1 MRKLRLYIAASLDGY
16 IASENGGLE
25 WLYEVPN
32 PENIDHGY
40 HDFYKSIGAV
50 IMGMNTYR
58 TIVSFGVDWPY
69 TGKQCYVFTS
79 TQGVEPDGNVTFVSD
94 DATRYVE
101 ALKEQEGKDIWLL
114 GGGLFNASML
124 RANLI
129 DDIMVCI
136 APAIVG
142 KGIKLF
148 EGLDGEVPLSLVKS
162 RVFDT
167 GMVLLEYR
175 AR

>member
-1 MRKLRLYIAASLDGY
+1 M
-16 IASENGGLE
+16 
-25 WLYEVPN
+25 
-32 PENIDHGY
+32 
-40 HDFYKSIGAV
+40 
-50 IMGMNTYR
+50 
-58 TIVSFGVDWPY
+58 
-69 TGKQCYVFTS
+69 
-79 TQGVEPDGNVTFVSD
+79 SD

-129 DDIMVCI
+129 DDIMVCV

>member
-16 IASENGGLE
+16 IASKNGGLE

-40 HDFYKSIGAV
+40 HEFFSSIDTV

-69 TGKQCYVFTS
+69 TGKRCYVFTT
-79 TQGVEPDGNVTFVSD
+79 TQGVEPDGNVTFVSS
-94 DATRYVE
+94 DATAFVE
-101 ALKEQEGKDIWLL
+101 ALKEEEGKDIWLL

-124 RANLI
+124 KANLI
-129 DDIMVCI
+129 DDIMVCVV
-136 APAIVG
+136 PAVVG
-142 KGIKLF
+142 KGIKIF
-148 EGLDGEVPLSLVKS
+148 EGLVDEVGLKLVKS
-162 RVFDT
+162 KVFDT
-167 GMVLLEYR
+167 GMVLLEYHVR
-175 AR
+175 

>member
-40 HDFYKSIGAV
+40 HEFFSSIDTV

-69 TGKQCYVFTS
+69 TGKGCYVFTT
-79 TQGVEPDGNVTFVSD
+79 TQGVEPDGNVTFVSS
-94 DATRYVE
+94 DATAFVE
-101 ALKEQEGKDIWLL
+101 ALKEEEGKDIWLL

-124 RANLI
+124 KANLI
-129 DDIMVCI
+129 DDIMVCVV
-136 APAIVG
+136 PAVVG
-142 KGIKLF
+142 KGIKIF
-148 EGLDGEVPLSLVKS
+148 EGLVDEVGLKLVKS
-162 RVFDT
+162 KVFDT
-167 GMVLLEYR
+167 GMVLLEYHVR
-175 AR
+175 